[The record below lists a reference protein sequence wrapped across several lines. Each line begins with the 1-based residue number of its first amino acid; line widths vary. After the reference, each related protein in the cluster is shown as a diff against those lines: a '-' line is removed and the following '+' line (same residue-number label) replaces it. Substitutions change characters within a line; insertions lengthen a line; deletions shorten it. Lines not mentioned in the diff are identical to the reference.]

1 MITDGAAS
9 DERWLAFRS
18 RSFLLYWIAQL
29 LAGFAVQIQTVA
41 VAWQVYDITR
51 DPLYLG
57 LVGLSQFLP
66 SLFLVLVTGSIADR
80 FSRKWIIIFCLAA
93 EAGVAGGLLYFTLSG
108 SENVLWV
115 FALLAVL
122 GTARAFY
129 NPARQAIVPNLVPR
143 PHVANAITLTTTAG
157 QIATIAGPVLG
168 GLLYGV
174 TAPLAYST
182 SLMLLL
188 IGIVFV
194 TRMERPAQ
202 DVVTGRTTWETV
214 SAGFRYIWREKI
226 ILGAIS
232 LDLFAV
238 LLGGAMA
245 LLPVYARD
253 ILEIGPFGLGILK
266 AAPAAGAILVG
277 VYLMTRPIQKNAG
290 VIMLAAVFM
299 FGVFTLIFAI
309 STVAWI
315 SILALFMLG
324 GCDMVSVFVRNTLI
338 QLWTPDSLRGRV
350 TAVSQLFVGASNEVG
365 AFRAGTTAALIGTVP
380 AVLVGGV
387 GTVAIAAIWYR
398 VFPDLRRVQHLNR

>member
-1 MITDGAAS
+1 M
-9 DERWLAFRS
+9 
-18 RSFLLYWIAQL
+18 
-29 LAGFAVQIQTVA
+29 QIQTVA
-41 VAWQVYDITR
+41 VAWQVYDITG

-66 SLFLVLVTGSIADR
+66 SLLLVLLTGSIADR
-80 FSRKWIIIFCLAA
+80 FSRKWIIILCLSA
-93 EAGVAGGLLYFTLSG
+93 EATVAGGLLYFTISG
-108 SENVLWV
+108 STSVVWI
-115 FALLAVL
+115 FALLGLL

-143 PHVANAITLTTTAG
+143 PHIANAITLTTTAG

-168 GLLYGV
+168 GLLYGIM
-174 TAPLAYST
+174 APSSYGFALV
-182 SLMLLL
+182 LLL
-188 IGIVFV
+188 IGIAFV
-194 TRMERPAQ
+194 VLIERPTQ
-202 DVVTGRTTWETV
+202 DVATGGTNWETV

-238 LLGGAMA
+238 LLGGATA

-253 ILEIGPFGLGILK
+253 ILVIGPLGLGFLK
-266 AAPAAGAILVG
+266 AAPAAGAIFVG
-277 VYLMTRPIQKNAG
+277 VYLMTRPIQRNAG
-290 VIMLAAVFM
+290 LIMLAAVLM
-299 FGVFTLIFAI
+299 FGVFTLIFAL
-309 STVAWI
+309 STVVWI
-315 SILALFMLG
+315 SILALFMIG
-324 GCDMVSVFVRNTLI
+324 GCDMVSVFIRSTLI

-365 AFRAGTTAALIGTVP
+365 AFRAGTTAALIGAVP

-387 GTVAIAAIWYR
+387 GTVLTAAIWYR